1 MRDASRRLG
10 NIYNRLSGHD
20 KRNVGPLF
28 VGAGRQE
35 DAILWMD
42 AVFFDEGQV
51 KVRFPSV
58 GVVITVAPVVK
69 VHAIAVGRVEV
80 FTSLGAGVALC
91 RVVGAITEANVPFIV

>member
-1 MRDASRRLG
+1 VRDASRRLG

-20 KRNVGPLF
+20 KRSFGPLF

-42 AVFFDEGQV
+42 AVFVDEGQV
-51 KVRFPSV
+51 KVRFPGV
-58 GVVITVAPVVK
+58 GIVITVAPVVK

-80 FTSLGAGVALC
+80 FTSFGAGVTLC
-91 RVVGAITEANVPFIV
+91 RVVGAIAEADIPFIE